1 MGLARKIHNLFHPA
15 LGKVLMLHRVV
26 ERIGPQPEA
35 PRLEVTVGFLAQT
48 LDTLQKQGVD
58 FITMDQ
64 VADRFQSRNRKPF
77 VCITFDDGYLD
88 TFTMAYPI
96 LKERQ
101 IPFCVYM
108 TRDFYRGTAR
118 PHWNPKAEMMGVD
131 QLLAL
136 GADPL
141 CTIGV
146 HTCSHPH
153 LSDLSEEEQR
163 REIEGC
169 KADLEQLL
177 RRPVSHLA
185 YPYGYYNSETLQI
198 VRQLGFAT
206 AVTTSGRSVRN
217 DAQMLELDR
226 VSFMQSE

>member
-1 MGLARKIHNLFHPA
+1 MPLARKIHNLFHPA
-15 LGKVLMLHRVV
+15 LGQVLMFHRVV
-26 ERIGPQPEA
+26 KHIGPQPEA
-35 PRLEVTVGFLAQT
+35 PRLEVTAPFFARS
-48 LDTLQKQGVD
+48 LDALLEQEVD

-118 PHWNPKAEMMGVD
+118 PYWNPKAEMMGVD

-153 LSDLSEEEQR
+153 LGNLPPEEQR
-163 REIEGC
+163 REIDDC
-169 KADLEQLL
+169 KADLEHLL
-177 RRPVSHLA
+177 GRQVHHLA
-185 YPYGYYNSETLQI
+185 YPYGEYSQETLQI
-198 VRQLGFAT
+198 VRQLDFAT
-206 AVTTSGRSVRN
+206 AVTTSGRNVRS
-217 DAQMLELDR
+217 DSSLLELDR
-226 VSFMQSE
+226 ILFNES